1 MARRTRQPQWEKED
15 GEAQQNIG
23 TQVETE
29 DGKVAEVHQNA
40 GLKEEAASENNGGPA
55 GDADLNLIKARLRK
69 TADKKVSYN
78 EDVVYGEVKEG
89 KPGKRKRG
97 RKPKLKSEAAAKEE
111 EAGAL
116 AGEVEEG
123 KPGKRKRGRKPKLKS
138 EAAAKE
144 EEAGALAGEVEEGKP
159 GKRKRGRKP
168 KLKSEAAAKEEEAG
182 ALAGEV
188 EEGQPGKRKRG
199 RKPKLKSEA
208 AAKEEE
214 AGALAGEVEEGQPGK
229 RKRGRKPKL
238 KSEAAA
244 KKEEAGALAGEV
256 EEGKL
261 GKRKRGRKPKLKSE
275 AAAKEEEA
283 GALAEQRVDGGEK
296 KKMRKRTSKSSEG
309 NGAAAVSEESDSGGG
324 NENGGEG
331 LTGRYEKWDPKWY
344 HGKGRMCHQC
354 QRSDKERVVKCKCE
368 KNYCVPCVVTWYPH
382 LKEEDFEKL
391 CPFCQGNCNCKGCL
405 RTDILSKDNK
415 NQKLNINQ
423 EETHQHYKYV
433 LHLLLPFL
441 KQFNDEQM
449 LEKDIE
455 AKRQGLTLNMLNIKQ
470 TQCDPD
476 ERLYCDSCR
485 TSIIDYHR
493 SCPNCSFDL
502 CLTCCREIRDGC
514 LQAGLEE
521 THVDY
526 ICRGFK
532 YCHGIEKKVEG
543 VESGGEQPKI
553 STRATSTPAAV
564 ESHIEWKALED
575 GRIPCPP
582 KDIGGCGNSFLELER
597 ILEESFI
604 SSLVEKAEEV
614 TNKHRLED
622 SVQAMKRCPCHDSV
636 ERGKLGQDILRKAAS
651 RGDSDDNY
659 LYCPRARDVKAEDL
673 FHFRFHWMQGEPVIV
688 SDVLEMTSGLSWDP
702 MVMWRA
708 LRQISHKKH
717 GEHKEVKALDCLD
730 WCEGEINIHQFFA
743 GYTNGRLDTEG
754 WPQILKLK
762 DWPPSHLFHERLPR
776 HGAEFI
782 SCLPFK
788 EYTNPNNGP
797 LNISVNLPED
807 SLKPD
812 MGPKTYIAYGV
823 APELGRADSVTKL
836 HCDMSD
842 AVNVLTHT
850 AEVKLTSVQLEKI
863 EKLKE
868 KHRKQDQR
876 EGVEISHD
884 TNGKADGSSQNDVD
898 ELDFTEGGAVWDI
911 YRREDV
917 PKLRDYLRKH
927 FREFRHTYCCQL
939 PEVIDPI
946 HDQTFFLSKEHKKKL
961 KEEFGIEPWTFI
973 QKLGDAVF
981 IPAGCPHQVR
991 NVKSCIKVAL
1001 DFVAPENVGECIRL
1015 TKEFRVLPRNHRAKE
1030 DKLEVKKMMVY
1041 TVNSVVNALEGK
1053 GGKARPAANGR
1064 TNGKAV
1070 GKKRKTVGRKRKA
1083 AGDTSAES

>member
-116 AGEVEEG
+116 AGE
-123 KPGKRKRGRKPKLKS
+123 LKS

-144 EEAGALAGEVEEGKP
+144 
-159 GKRKRGRKP
+159 
-168 KLKSEAAAKEEEAG
+168 
-182 ALAGEV
+182 
-188 EEGQPGKRKRG
+188 
-199 RKPKLKSEA
+199 
-208 AAKEEE
+208 
-214 AGALAGEVEEGQPGK
+214 
-229 RKRGRKPKL
+229 
-238 KSEAAA
+238 
-244 KKEEAGALAGEV
+244 EEAGALAGEV

-455 AKRQGLTLNMLNIKQ
+455 AKRQVYLFALVLAGLTLNMLNIKQ

-543 VESGGEQPKI
+543 VESGGEQPNI

-884 TNGKADGSSQNDVD
+884 TNGKADGSSQNEVD